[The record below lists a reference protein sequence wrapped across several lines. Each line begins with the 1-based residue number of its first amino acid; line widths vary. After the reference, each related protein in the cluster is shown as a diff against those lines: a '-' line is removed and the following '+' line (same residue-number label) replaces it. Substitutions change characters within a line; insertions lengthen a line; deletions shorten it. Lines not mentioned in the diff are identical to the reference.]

1 MRHMES
7 YSLQREKLVSLRT
20 MAEVMAHELNNPAA
34 AAQRAAAHLQQ
45 TTDKV
50 QSLLCQL
57 SRTLDHDHMQHL
69 VAASHDALERL
80 AKGPPLHHLQR
91 GDRAENPA
99 ARLADHS
106 LATPLA
112 LAPTFVGAGLD

>member
-34 AAQRAAAHLQQ
+34 AAGRAAAHLQQ

-80 AKGPPLHHLQR
+80 AEGPALDHLERRERGETIAARPEDHSVATPRGPP
-91 GDRAENPA
+91 P
-99 ARLADHS
+99 
-106 LATPLA
+106 
-112 LAPTFVGAGLD
+112 